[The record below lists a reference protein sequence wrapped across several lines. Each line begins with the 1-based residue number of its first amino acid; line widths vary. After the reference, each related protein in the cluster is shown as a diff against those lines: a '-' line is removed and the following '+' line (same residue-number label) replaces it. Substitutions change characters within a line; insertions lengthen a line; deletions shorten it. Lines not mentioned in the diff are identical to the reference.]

1 MSTHVGMRRGV
12 CPKCG
17 RATVHSGRDLAVKTS
32 TSNTIPIDFRHS
44 AVLDNYVC
52 VSCGY
57 VESYIS
63 DNKALALIHRQW
75 PLADSIKR
83 KRDR

>member
-32 TSNTIPIDFRHS
+32 TSNTIPMMKILATSTVWSITVILRTKTIW
-44 AVLDNYVC
+44 V
-52 VSCGY
+52 GMMQ
-57 VESYIS
+57 
-63 DNKALALIHRQW
+63 NKTLVG
-75 PLADSIKR
+75 
-83 KRDR
+83 